1 MAAKKGNKYHTA
13 RKTNGRKT
21 LYKAE
26 FAEQAY
32 KLTLLGATDAEL
44 ADFFGVSEQSVNAWK
59 KRHKDFLESIKKG
72 KRLADADVAD
82 RLYQRAMGFEH
93 DSVEIKV
100 VDGGIVEVPVRKV
113 YPPDAT
119 SAIFWLK
126 NRQPD
131 KWRDKTT
138 TELTGRDGKDLFAKL
153 TDDELDAKI
162 TEMETKLKKLKD

>member
-1 MAAKKGNKYHTA
+1 MPAKKGNKYHTA
-13 RKTNGRKT
+13 RKNSGRKT
-21 LYKAE
+21 LYKSE

-44 ADFFGVSEQSVNAWK
+44 ADFFGVSEQSINTWK
-59 KRHKDFLESIKKG
+59 KRHKDFLESIKRGKG
-72 KRLADADVAD
+72 LADANVAD
-82 RLYQRAMGFEH
+82 RLYQRALGFEH

-100 VDGGIVEVPVRKV
+100 VDGTIAEVPVRKV

-138 TELTGRDGKDLFAKL
+138 TELTGKDGKDLFAKL
-153 TDDELDAKI
+153 TDKEIDAKLAD
-162 TEMETKLKKLKD
+162 MELKLQKLKE

>member
-1 MAAKKGNKYHTA
+1 M
-13 RKTNGRKT
+13 
-21 LYKAE
+21 
-26 FAEQAY
+26 
-32 KLTLLGATDAEL
+32 
-44 ADFFGVSEQSVNAWK
+44 
-59 KRHKDFLESIKKG
+59 
-72 KRLADADVAD
+72 ADADVAD